1 MCKQV
6 KKERKMFSFFRR
18 SLLMTLYSPFGQQF
32 YLKKSCEFY
41 ISPYLH
47 DLRKN
52 GKVGN
57 AWDVKVN

>member
-1 MCKQV
+1 MQTGQKR
-6 KKERKMFSFFRR
+6 KENVFIFQMFSPHDSILSFWTTILF
-18 SLLMTLYSPFGQQF
+18 
-32 YLKKSCEFY
+32 KKSCEFY